1 MNPKEL
7 VALMR
12 ELRKDPKSEAKW
24 TTFSNAIYTDFV
36 KTRFVKTKA
45 VVVKPSPKKANVKR

>member
-12 ELRKDPKSEAKW
+12 ELRKNPKSEVKW

-36 KTRFVKTKA
+36 LTKTRKFIKTTAPKN
-45 VVVKPSPKKANVKR
+45 KPPPKKI

>member
-12 ELRKDPKSEAKW
+12 ELRKDPKSPARW
-24 TTFSNAIYTDFV
+24 TEFSNAIYTDFV
-36 KTRFVKTKA
+36 KTKFVKTTP
-45 VVVKPSPKKANVKR
+45 PSKPKKTTGAKAKS